1 MGIDLHIHYQYII
14 TMASTFVMA
23 NDHYNDDQFGHRY
36 CQKIKIMMMMMMMM
50 MMMLVWALMSWPSV
64 IIVVVGTMA
73 IEIGKSL

>member
-36 CQKIKIMMMMMMMM
+36 LKKIKIMM

-64 IIVVVGTMA
+64 IIMVVGTMA